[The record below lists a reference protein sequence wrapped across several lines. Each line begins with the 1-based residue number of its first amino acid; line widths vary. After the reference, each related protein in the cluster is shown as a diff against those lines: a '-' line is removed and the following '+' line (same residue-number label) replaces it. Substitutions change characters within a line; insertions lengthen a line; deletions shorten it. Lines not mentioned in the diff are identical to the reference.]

1 MDFSFLKANPIYVL
15 IAFLVYYFLIAKPLL
30 NFDLIKSVVA
40 FFVLY
45 VLYMKFGSGI
55 TEKIK
60 SISGSSF
67 GKRRRR

>member
-15 IAFLVYYFLIAKPLL
+15 IAFLVYHFVIAKPLF
-30 NFDLIKSVVA
+30 NFDLFKSTVA

-45 VLYMKFGSGI
+45 VLYMKFGKGI

-60 SISGSSF
+60 TISGF

>member
-15 IAFLVYYFLIAKPLL
+15 IAFLVYHFVIGKPLL
-30 NFDLIKSVVA
+30 KFDLIKSTIA

-45 VLYMKFGSGI
+45 VLYMKFGKGI
-55 TEKIK
+55 TEKLK
-60 SISGSSF
+60 SSSSF